1 MTVTATT
8 ANNMSSFREPS
19 PEMFV
24 DEDVN
29 FQYNLIARINELER
43 LNAHL
48 EKTNEELRSNVS
60 NLTMSALSQA
70 AKIRGLEEEVADLK
84 YMHGQAEVAAEEYK
98 ELYDQACDYTGQQAI
113 NLNNHVHE
121 IRELHREIYKLK
133 YPNDLIPCATV
144 DPCATVETQ
153 TNNPTME
160 QSFKQ
165 LRASLQDF
173 KNVSGEL
180 FAKYGSFN
188 AIEAA
193 GVWNT
198 PEYKDYGFNYVDE
211 LANIYEEFMPVIFR

>member
-1 MTVTATT
+1 
-8 ANNMSSFREPS
+8 MSSFREPS

-60 NLTMSALSQA
+60 NLTMSAFSQA
-70 AKIRGLEEEVADLK
+70 AKIRGLEEEVADLN

-133 YPNDLIPCATV
+133 YPTDPTDPTDLDPCETV

-188 AIEAA
+188 AVEAA